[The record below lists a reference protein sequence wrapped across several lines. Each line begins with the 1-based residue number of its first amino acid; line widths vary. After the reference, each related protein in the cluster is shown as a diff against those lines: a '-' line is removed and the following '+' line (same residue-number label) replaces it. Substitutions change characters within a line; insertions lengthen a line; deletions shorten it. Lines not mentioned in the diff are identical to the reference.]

1 MDKRVLLPTDYSKNA
16 FNAIKYALGLYGDVQ
31 CDFYLLN
38 AYQVSGYTL
47 ESMRVPEEGEPLY
60 EAAKKE
66 SEEGM
71 ERLLQMIKLLPENH
85 RHRFHAICT
94 FNSFVEAVAH
104 AVRKNDIDAIVMGT
118 KGATGSM
125 AKIFGTNTVRVMEYI
140 KQCPVMA
147 VPSDCL
153 FVPPKEIVFPTD
165 FRHSFQKKE
174 IKDLMEIANL
184 HGARINVV
192 HLDRGKDGKLNDS
205 EEANK
210 KLLEDILDGTDYEM
224 HFLPP
229 VKLGKGIEGFLESKE
244 GDMVAFLNRKHTF
257 LRTILSN
264 PLVKEIGYD
273 PKVPILELNDN

>member
-1 MDKRVLLPTDYSKNA
+1 MDKRILLPTDYSKNA
-16 FNAIKYALGLYGDVQ
+16 YNAIKYAQGLYGHVQ

-71 ERLLQMIKLLPENH
+71 EHLVRMLQIQPENH
-85 RHRFHAICT
+85 RHRFHTICT

-104 AVRKNDIDAIVMGT
+104 AVRNNDIDAIVMGT
-118 KGATGSM
+118 KGVTGSLTR
-125 AKIFGTNTVRVMEYI
+125 IFGTNTVRVMEYI
-140 KQCPVMA
+140 KQCPVIA
-147 VPSDCL
+147 VPEDYL

-165 FRHSFQKKE
+165 YRNGFQKKE
-174 IKDLMEIANL
+174 ISDLIEIAKL
-184 HGARINVV
+184 HGSRINVV
-192 HLDRGKDGKLNDS
+192 HMDRDKDGKLNES

-210 KLLEDILDGTDYEM
+210 KLLEDILEGTDYEI
-224 HFLPP
+224 HFLPA
-229 VKLGKGIEGFLESKE
+229 VQLGKGIEIYLEGKG

-257 LRTILSN
+257 LWTLLSN
-264 PLVKEIGYD
+264 PFVKEIGFL

>member
-1 MDKRVLLPTDYSKNA
+1 MDKRILLPTDYSKNA
-16 FNAIKYALGLYGDVQ
+16 FNAIKYALGLYANVQ
-31 CDFYLLN
+31 CDFYILN

-71 ERLLQMIKLLPENH
+71 ERLLQILKLQPENH
-85 RHRFHAICT
+85 KHRFHTICT
-94 FNSFVEAVAH
+94 FNSFVEAVDH

-118 KGATGSM
+118 KGVTGSM
-125 AKIFGTNTVRVMEYI
+125 TMIFGTNTVRVMEQI
-140 KQCPVMA
+140 KQCPVIA
-147 VPSDCL
+147 VPNDYL

-165 FRHSFQKKE
+165 FRNSFQKKE
-174 IKDLMEIANL
+174 IRDLMEIANL
-184 HGARINVV
+184 YGSRINVV
-192 HLDRGKDGKLNDS
+192 HMDRDKDGALS
-205 EEANK
+205 ESEAANK

-224 HFLPP
+224 HFLPT
-229 VKLGKGIEGFLESKE
+229 VKLGKGIEIFLESIR

-257 LRTILSN
+257 LWTVLSN